1 MHGDYIKN
9 LYNDRIE
16 RYADISKSKKLNDST
31 WRKSNRYIK
40 IAGIQ
45 SRYYKTSETFRDMC
59 FENKGISV
67 VINTLSVDECMVTMF
82 DTDMRIVMRFK
93 QNKRD
98 INDEIINL

>member
-16 RYADISKSKKLNDST
+16 RYADISKAKKLNDST

-45 SRYYKTSETFRDMC
+45 SRYYKTTENFRDLC
-59 FENKGISV
+59 CGSRGISA
-67 VINTLSVDECMVTMF
+67 VINTLSSDECMVTMF

-98 INDEIINL
+98 INEEIINL